1 MRPFVLLCMVS
12 GGVPVV
18 LETVGVFRSRDNG
31 KRPDGMLLTA
41 ALGLHLFRHTNPI

>member
-1 MRPFVLLCMVS
+1 MLCMVS

-31 KRPDGMLLTA
+31 EGPDGMSLTA
-41 ALGLHLFRHTNPI
+41 ALG